1 MHAFGAE
8 TEEGATGCGVCEV
21 TQLVFVDCA
30 LALAMRWATEC
41 FAERLSGTWNLV
53 VMVAAV

>member
-1 MHAFGAE
+1 MDAIAAE
-8 TEEGATGCGVCEV
+8 TEEGATVCGVCEV
-21 TQLVFVDCA
+21 VQLVLIDCA